1 MSTPEPNSDNAV
13 NIASYLTRTAI
24 IQPHK
29 RAVVYPAGRDKRGR
43 IAYSHLTFLQLDQE
57 SDCLAHGLTS
67 AGVTR
72 GTRTVL
78 MVKPSLDFFVLIFA
92 LFKTGAIPVVVDPG
106 MGIQRM
112 VGCFKSSRPEAFI
125 GIPLAHVVRT
135 VYPGFFKTVKTWI
148 TVGRRWFWGG
158 LTLEQLRQLPPNSYT
173 CAKTGRDD
181 MAAILFTTGST
192 GPAKGAVYTH
202 GNFDAQLQQ
211 IQTHLKMSSDEIDL
225 STFPLFALFYPALGI
240 TSVIPD
246 MDPTRPARVN
256 PERIIE
262 AVDNHGI
269 TNMFASPA
277 LLNRVGRY
285 GEQTGVKL
293 SSLKRVISAGAPV
306 SADNIER
313 FSTLLN
319 EEAEIHTPYGATEA
333 VPIISIKSREI
344 LRETRQLSEKG
355 YGICIGRPIN
365 QIDIRIIRISDDPI
379 ESWSDDLMVSRGN
392 IGEITVKGALVSRR
406 YFENPAADALAKIK
420 EDDEIRHRMGDLGW
434 MDEKGRLW
442 FCGRKSHRVISG
454 DQTLYTIPCEAIF
467 NNHPQVFRSALV
479 GVGPRPHQRPV
490 IIVELEKTENRPNHR
505 KLEKELLGL
514 AAANKLTKSIQT
526 LLFHK
531 AFPVDIRHN
540 SKIFREKLA
549 VWAEKKNLAAGSET
563 FLTGLTRFFLIFS

>member
-1 MSTPEPNSDNAV
+1 MNKPNPNNNDYV
-13 NIASYLTRTAI
+13 NIASYLTRTAKT
-24 IQPHK
+24 QPHK
-29 RAVVYPAGRDKRGR
+29 RAVVYPAGRDNKGR
-43 IAYSHLTFLQLDQE
+43 IAYSHLTFIQLDQE
-57 SDCLAHGLTS
+57 SDCLAHGLAA
-67 AGVTR
+67 AGVTH

-78 MVKPSLDFFVLIFA
+78 MVKPSLDFFTLIFA
-92 LFKTGAIPVVVDPG
+92 LFKTGAVPVVVDPG

-158 LTLEQLRQLPPNSYT
+158 LTLEQLRRSPGRSYA
-173 CAKTGRDD
+173 CAKTGRGDT
-181 MAAILFTTGST
+181 AAILFTTGST
-192 GPAKGAVYTH
+192 GPAKGAVYSH
-202 GNFDAQLQQ
+202 GNFDAQLKQ
-211 IQTHLKMSSDEIDL
+211 IQTHLNMSSDEIDL

-240 TSVIPD
+240 TSVIPE
-246 MDPTRPARVN
+246 MDPTRPAQVN

-262 AVDNHGI
+262 AVDNQGV

-285 GEQTGVKL
+285 GQQKGLKL
-293 SSLKRVISAGAPV
+293 TSLKRVICAGAPV

-313 FSTLLN
+313 FNTLLN
-319 EEAEIHTPYGATEA
+319 DGAEIHTPYGATEA
-333 VPIISIKSREI
+333 VPIISIQSGEI
-344 LRETRQLSEKG
+344 LTETRQLSEKG

-365 QIDIRIIRISDDPI
+365 NIDIRIIRISDDAI
-379 ESWSDDLMVSRGN
+379 ERWTDDLTVSQGE
-392 IGEITVKGALVSRR
+392 IGEITVKGALVSRM

-420 EDDEIRHRMGDLGW
+420 EGTEIRHRMGDLGW

-442 FCGRKSHRVISG
+442 FCGRKSHRVISAEE
-454 DQTLYTIPCEAIF
+454 TLFTIPCEAIF
-467 NNHPQVFRSALV
+467 NNHPRVFRSALV
-479 GVGPRPHQRPV
+479 GVGPRLQQRP
-490 IIVELEKTENRPNHR
+490 IIVVELEKTETGLSLR
-505 KLEKELLGL
+505 KLEKELLGM

-526 LLFHK
+526 VLFHK

-549 VWAEKKNLAAGSET
+549 VWAEKK
-563 FLTGLTRFFLIFS
+563 I

>member
-1 MSTPEPNSDNAV
+1 MSNPDADNNHV
-13 NIASYLTRTAI
+13 NIASYLTRTAKT
-24 IQPHK
+24 QPHK

-57 SDCLAHGLTS
+57 SNSLAHGLTA
-67 AGVTR
+67 AGVAH

-78 MVKPSLDFFVLIFA
+78 MVKPSLDFFALIFA

-112 VGCFKSSRPEAFI
+112 VACFKSSRPEAFI

-158 LTLEQLRQLPPNSYT
+158 LTLTQLRNNPGVSFA
-173 CAKTGRDD
+173 CMKTGRDD
-181 MAAILFTTGST
+181 TAAVLFTTGST
-192 GPAKGAVYTH
+192 GPAKGAVYSH
-202 GNFDAQLQQ
+202 GNFDAQLKQ
-211 IQTHLKMSSDEIDL
+211 IQSHLNMSADEIDL

-240 TSVIPD
+240 TSVIPE

-262 AVDNHGI
+262 AVNNQGV
-269 TNMFASPA
+269 TNLFASPA

-285 GEQTGVKL
+285 GQQKRIKL
-293 SSLKRVISAGAPV
+293 PSLKRVISAGAPV

-313 FSTLLN
+313 FSALLS
-319 EEAEIHTPYGATEA
+319 EGAEIHTPYGATEA

-344 LRETRQLSEKG
+344 LSETRQLSEKG

-365 QIDIRIIRISDDPI
+365 DVDIRIIRISDDPI
-379 ESWSDDLMVSRGN
+379 ESWQDDLTVSQGE

-406 YFENPAADALAKIK
+406 YFENPDADALAKIK
-420 EDDEIRHRMGDLGW
+420 EGHQVRHRMGDLGW
-434 MDEKGRLW
+434 IDKKGRLW
-442 FCGRKSHRVISG
+442 FCGRKSHRVITA
-454 DQTLYTIPCEAIF
+454 QETLFTIPCEAIF

-479 GVGPRPHQRPV
+479 GVGLRLQQQPV
-490 IIVELEKTENRPNHR
+490 IIAELERTKSPINLKT
-505 KLEKELLGL
+505 LEKELLSM
-514 AAANKLTKSIQT
+514 AAANKLTQSIQT
-526 LLFHK
+526 VLFHK

-549 VWAEKKNLAAGSET
+549 IWAEKKLKQKNE
-563 FLTGLTRFFLIFS
+563 

>member
-1 MSTPEPNSDNAV
+1 MSTLDSNNNYV
-13 NIASYLTRTAI
+13 NIASYLTRTAKT
-24 IQPHK
+24 QPYK
-29 RAVVYPAGRDKRGR
+29 RAVVYPAGRNKKGR
-43 IAYSHLTFLQLDQE
+43 IAYSHLTFMQLDQE
-57 SDCLAHGLTS
+57 SDCLAHGLTA
-67 AGVTR
+67 AGINH

-78 MVKPSLDFFVLIFA
+78 MVKPSLDFFALIFA

-158 LTLEQLRQLPPNSYT
+158 LTLEHLRQSSGMPYA
-173 CAKTGRDD
+173 CAKTGRNDA
-181 MAAILFTTGST
+181 AAILFTTGST
-192 GPAKGAVYTH
+192 GPAKGAVYSH
-202 GNFDAQLQQ
+202 GNFDAQLKQ
-211 IQTHLKMSSDEIDL
+211 IQTHLNMSSDEIDL

-240 TSVIPD
+240 TSVIPE

-262 AVDNHGI
+262 AVNNQGV

-285 GEQTGVKL
+285 GQQKGVKL
-293 SSLKRVISAGAPV
+293 PSLKRVISAGAPV

-313 FSTLLN
+313 FRALLN
-319 EEAEIHTPYGATEA
+319 DDAEIHTPYGATEA

-344 LRETRQLSEKG
+344 LTETRQLSEKG

-365 QIDIRIIRISDDPI
+365 NIDIRIIKISDDPI
-379 ESWSDDLMVSRGN
+379 EKWTDDLTIPQGE
-392 IGEITVKGALVSRR
+392 IGEITVNGALVSRM
-406 YFENPAADALAKIK
+406 YFENPDADALAKIK
-420 EDDEIRHRMGDLGW
+420 EGNDIRHRMGDLGW
-434 MDEKGRLW
+434 MDEKGRIW
-442 FCGRKSHRVISG
+442 FSGRKSHRVISAEE
-454 DQTLYTIPCEAIF
+454 TLFTIPCEAIF
-467 NNHPQVFRSALV
+467 NNHPKVFRSALV
-479 GVGPRPHQRPV
+479 GVGPRLQQRPV
-490 IIVELEKTENRPNHR
+490 IIVELEKTETHRNLR
-505 KLEKELLGL
+505 KLEKELLGM
-514 AAANKLTKSIQT
+514 AAGNKLTKNIQT
-526 LLFHK
+526 VLFHK

-549 VWAEKKNLAAGSET
+549 IWAEKK
-563 FLTGLTRFFLIFS
+563 IQ